1 MREGMGKKLIIA
13 EKPSVAADLARVLG
27 KVPKKGD
34 YYENDELV
42 ISSAVGHLVELSM
55 PEEISKDYAKWT
67 MDNLPILPKTFKIK
81 PVERTRK
88 KFQELKMLIGR
99 EDVSEVINAC
109 DAGREGELIFTYIAE
124 KARCKKPTR
133 RLWMS
138 SMTPDAIRDAWNR
151 LRDEEEMRP
160 LQDAARSRSEADW
173 LIGLNAT
180 RGATITF
187 GRRGG
192 KAATVGRV
200 QTPTLAMVCSREKE
214 IRDFVPRP
222 YWEVIATFDISAGT
236 YEGIYQRK
244 DFKKGDDE
252 HDRITRL
259 WSEAEAKTILAAVEN
274 GTADVVDTRKRSRQ
288 SAPRL
293 YDLTTLQREASS
305 RFGFSAGATLNI
317 TQALYEKHKAVT
329 YPRTD
334 SRALPEDYPSN
345 CHDVLRSLD
354 SRYSPFADRI
364 RENGWVNPKDK
375 RIFNNKQVS
384 DHFAIIPTP
393 QPPKKL
399 SEPETK
405 IYDMI
410 TRRFLAVFFPPAEYD
425 ITTRISTVGEHTFKT
440 EGKVLAVPGWLEVYG
455 KTAADPSPVDKSGTP
470 SIPPLS
476 GDDGDPARAPVQAV
490 RIDAH
495 ETRPPP
501 RYTEATLLSAME
513 NAGKQVD
520 DEDLAEAMKERGLGT
535 PATRA
540 SIIDHLIRELYMER
554 DGREIRPTSKG
565 ESLIDF
571 LNYFNI
577 ENLTKAELTGE
588 WEYKL
593 KQVEEGK
600 LSREAFMKGI
610 AEVTTTVIESLRNP
624 PKPRPT
630 RIENPYG
637 DGPLIED
644 YRAFFTP
651 QSVTIRGREI
661 PLLLINK
668 VIGNRPLDPA
678 EVKQLIAERSIG
690 PLDGFR
696 SRNGKPFAAVLKLV
710 EKDNGTHRVELDFG
724 DNGNGEDGR
733 EIDLSEYPVI
743 AKCPIDGAPVHAAP
757 NAFVCANFYNE
768 NDKCAFSISRTILNR
783 AISEEEFVQLV
794 KEGKTSLLKGFRSKR
809 TGRNFDAMLV
819 LKEDGGIGFEFPE
832 RPRKRPARKTA
843 KKSTN

>member
-1 MREGMGKKLIIA
+1 MGKQLIIA
-13 EKPSVAADLARVLG
+13 EKPSVATDLARVLG

-34 YYENDELV
+34 FYENDEFV

-67 MDNLPILPKTFKIK
+67 MDNLPIIPKSFKIK
-81 PVERTRK
+81 PVERTKK
-88 KFQELKMLIGR
+88 KFQELKTLMAR

-109 DAGREGELIFTYIAE
+109 DAGREGELIFTYIYE
-124 KARCKKPTR
+124 KARCKKPSR

-138 SMTPDAIRDAWNR
+138 SMTPDAIRDAWKR
-151 LRDEEEMRP
+151 LRDEREMRP

-180 RGATITF
+180 RGATVTF

-200 QTPTLAMVCSREKE
+200 QTPTLAMVCHREKE
-214 IRDFVPRP
+214 IRDFIPRP
-222 YWEVIATFDISAGT
+222 YWEVTATFAIANGT
-236 YEGIYQRK
+236 YEGLYQK
-244 DFKKGDDE
+244 NGYKKNDDE
-252 HDRITRL
+252 HDRISRL
-259 WSEAEAKTILAAVEN
+259 WTEAEARAVLAAVEN
-274 GTADVVDTRKRSRQ
+274 GTATVGDVRKRSRQ

-334 SRALPEDYPSN
+334 SRALPEDYPSS
-345 CHDVLRSLD
+345 CQDVLRALGG
-354 SRYSPFADRI
+354 RYAPFADRI
-364 RENGWVNPKDK
+364 RENGWINPKDK
-375 RIFNNKQVS
+375 RVFNNKQVS

-399 SEPETK
+399 SEPEAK

-410 TRRFLAVFFPPAEYD
+410 TSRFLAVFFPAAEYD
-425 ITTRISTVGEHTFKT
+425 ITTRTSTVGEHAFKT
-440 EGKVLAVPGWLEVYG
+440 EGKVLVIPGWLEVYG
-455 KTAADPSPVDKSGTP
+455 KSADAPVDEKSGTP
-470 SIPPLS
+470 SIPALTPA
-476 GDDGDPARAPVQAV
+476 DGEPPQAPVDEV
-490 RIDAH
+490 RVDGH
-495 ETRPPP
+495 ETKPPP
-501 RYTEATLLSAME
+501 RFTEATLLSAME

-554 DGREIRPTSKG
+554 DGRDIRPTSKG

-571 LNYFNI
+571 LTYFKI
-577 ENLTKAELTGE
+577 ENLTKPELTGE

-593 KQVEEGK
+593 KQVEEGR
-600 LSREAFMKGI
+600 LSREDFMQGI
-610 AEVTTTVIESLRNP
+610 ADVTTTVIESLRNP

-630 RIENPYG
+630 KIPNPFG
-637 DGPLIED
+637 DDSLIED
-644 YRAFFTP
+644 YRSFFTP
-651 QSVTIRGREI
+651 QTVNIRGREI
-661 PLLLINK
+661 PLLSVNK
-668 VIGNRPLDPA
+668 VIGNRPLEHA
-678 EVKQLIAERSIG
+678 EVEQLIAERTLG

-696 SRNGKPFAAVLKLV
+696 SRNGKPFGAILKLV
-710 EKDNGTHRVELDFG
+710 EKDNGTHRVEIDFG
-724 DNGNGEDGR
+724 DSGSGEDGR
-733 EIDLSEYPVI
+733 DVDLSQFPVI
-743 AKCPIDGAPVHAAP
+743 AKCPLDGAPVHAAP
-757 NAFVCANFYNE
+757 NAFVCANYYNE
-768 NDKCAFSISRTILNR
+768 NDKCPFSISRTILNR
-783 AISEEEFVQLV
+783 TITQDEFLQLV
-794 KEGKTSLLKGFRSKR
+794 NQRRTGVLKGFRSKR
-809 TGRNFDAMLV
+809 TGRNFDAMLI
-819 LKEDGGIGFEFPE
+819 LKDDGGIGFEFPP
-832 RPRKRPARKTA
+832 RPAKKTARKTA